1 MLSWVGFSFCRFLMR
16 LLRGWKRRPWV
27 KRFPPGFR
35 DAPRSAKRTRDHGRD
50 DDDHPTPKAT
60 QQAGTG
66 ALGRMPGCSRERR
79 DHPGWTIGFGTAADP
94 DDPQR
99 GDGAPQPQP
108 GGPRR
113 IGHLGWFPVPSS
125 PVHILEA
132 TCNDGTEPVPRP
144 IRRCGDSI
152 GQNQPRG
159 GMVVI
164 PAGPQ
169 RARETRRGAGQ
180 TGRPTTPSRFPL
192 LHGLDRWAK
201 GDRAL
206 RTIGSPRLDP
216 QQGAPARR
224 LDGAIQPLRIP
235 PAIRHHDD
243 RPSRGRSRPDER
255 APPFPGRPP
264 RPFRGCWQHD
274 PDHRERTAPIDQADR
289 QHGAA
294 LARRTRIHSAG
305 RPRCRRG
312 PPGRRPVQERHET
325 CGHIERLT
333 RDPAFGPGCARGLA
347 APLAQAPAHRR
358 CRASDRRRNRR
369 PPTGDAATWR
379 RRHRKTPQG
388 EDGCLRLRAVRHRP

>member
-1 MLSWVGFSFCRFLMR
+1 MHRAARSV
-16 LLRGWKRRPWV
+16 
-27 KRFPPGFR
+27 PGVI
-35 DAPRSAKRTRDHGRD
+35 
-50 DDDHPTPKAT
+50 
-60 QQAGTG
+60 TG
-66 ALGRMPGCSRERR
+66 VTM
-79 DHPGWTIGFGTAADP
+79 TIT
-94 DDPQR
+94 
-99 GDGAPQPQP
+99 
-108 GGPRR
+108 PRR
-113 IGHLGWFPVPSS
+113 KQRSRRGRVRWDECPGAAGSAAIILAGPSASAQPPTLTTHSVATALPNHSRAARAGSVILVGS
-125 PVHILEA
+125 PCHPPRFTSFEA

-255 APPFPGRPP
+255 APPFPGDRHAPFGGAGSTTQTIGSAQP
-264 RPFRGCWQHD
+264 R
-274 PDHRERTAPIDQADR
+274 
-289 QHGAA
+289 
-294 LARRTRIHSAG
+294 
-305 RPRCRRG
+305 
-312 PPGRRPVQERHET
+312 
-325 CGHIERLT
+325 
-333 RDPAFGPGCARGLA
+333 
-347 APLAQAPAHRR
+347 
-358 CRASDRRRNRR
+358 
-369 PPTGDAATWR
+369 
-379 RRHRKTPQG
+379 
-388 EDGCLRLRAVRHRP
+388 